1 MCPKSAD
8 SVRGE
13 RLTFYERMNANSND
27 GTDGPNIGQNGNF
40 CFVLN
45 ASNCGH
51 GASLYNDSIME
62 LWKLIDTNYV

>member
-1 MCPKSAD
+1 
-8 SVRGE
+8 
-13 RLTFYERMNANSND
+13 MNANSND
-27 GTDGPNIGQNGNF
+27 GTDGPNIGQNGDF

-51 GASLYNDSIME
+51 GASLYNDSIIE